1 MIGKGHAISGT
12 RVSISYGWNQE
23 KEAEVVLREHVA
35 GDTPS
40 EIAEEFRI
48 IQSQNER
55 CINNTLSFIVS
66 PTIEDGKDLSKKELE
81 DLAKRF
87 LKEMNLQNNQSI
99 AFVHR
104 DKAHTHVHIYTNR
117 IGFDGKTYNDSFIG
131 KRSQIAADNVA
142 KELGFTRVREVQK
155 ERLNELK
162 YLREEIK
169 NINDRVLQTR
179 PKSID
184 EYISKMK
191 ALKVEVIPTINKAN
205 QLQGFRV
212 EYKGVNLKASEVDRS
227 TSGNRL
233 IPTISQNQG
242 LRRLMEAPKDLQVLN
257 KTVQLSG
264 NLSTKIAKEILKGTI
279 KIIRDTG
286 IGMGY

>member
-23 KEAEVVLREHVA
+23 KEAEVVLSEHVA
-35 GDTPS
+35 GETPA

-66 PTIEDGKDLSKKELE
+66 PTIDDGKDLSQKDLE

-99 AFVHR
+99 GFVHR

-117 IGFDGKTYNDSFIG
+117 IGFDGKVYNDSFIG

-142 KELGFTRVREVQK
+142 KELGFKRVREVQQ

-162 YLREEIK
+162 HLRQEIK
-169 NINDRVLQTR
+169 NIHDRVVQTR
-179 PKSID
+179 PKSLD

-191 ALKVEVIPTINKAN
+191 ALKVEVMPTINKAN

-212 EYKGVNLKASEVDRS
+212 EYKGVNLKASEVHRS
-227 TSGNRL
+227 MSGNRL
-233 IPTISQNQG
+233 IPQIVQNQSFK
-242 LRRLMEAPKDLQVLN
+242 RLTQAPKELRLLN
-257 KTVQLSG
+257 KTVELSS
-264 NLSTKIAKEILKGTI
+264 NLSTKIAKELVKGTI

>member
-1 MIGKGHAISGT
+1 MIGKGHSVSGT
-12 RVSISYGWNQE
+12 RVSVSYGWNQE

-35 GDTPS
+35 GDTPV

-66 PTIEDGKDLSKKELE
+66 PTIEDGQDLSKTDLE
-81 DLAKRF
+81 EIARKF

-99 AFVHR
+99 GFVHR

-117 IGFDGKTYNDSFIG
+117 IGFDGKAYNDSFIG

-142 KELGFTRVREVQK
+142 KELGLTRVREVQNEK
-155 ERLNELK
+155 LHELK
-162 YLREEIK
+162 HLRQQIK
-169 NINDRVLQTR
+169 NIHDRVLQSR
-179 PKSID
+179 PKSLD
-184 EYISKMK
+184 DYVSKMK
-191 ALKVEVIPTINKAN
+191 AQKVEVIPTINKAN
-205 QLQGFRV
+205 QLQGFRM

-227 TSGNRL
+227 MSGNRL
-233 IPTISQNQG
+233 IPQIYQN
-242 LRRLMEAPKDLQVLN
+242 RNSTRLKEVPKTFQVLD
-257 KTVQLSG
+257 KTVQLSS
-264 NLSTKIAKEILKGTI
+264 NLSTKIAKEILKGIVKTV
-279 KIIRDTG
+279 RDTG

>member
-1 MIGKGHAISGT
+1 MIGKGHAVSGT

-35 GDTPS
+35 GDTPA

-48 IQSQNER
+48 IQTQNLR
-55 CINNTLSFIVS
+55 CTNNTLSFIIS

-81 DLAKRF
+81 DLAKKF

-99 AFVHR
+99 GFVHR

-117 IGFDGKTYNDSFIG
+117 ISFDGKAYNDSFIG

-142 KELGFTRVREVQK
+142 KELGLTRVREVQNEK
-155 ERLNELK
+155 LHELK
-162 YLREEIK
+162 YLRQQIK
-169 NINDRVLQTR
+169 NIHDRVLQTR
-179 PKSID
+179 PKSLD

-191 ALKVEVIPTINKAN
+191 AQKIEVIPTINKAN

-227 TSGNRL
+227 MSGNRL
-233 IPTISQNQG
+233 IPAISQNRS
-242 LRRLMEAPKDLQVLN
+242 LTRLKELPKTFQVLD
-257 KTVQLSG
+257 KTVQLSS
-264 NLSTKIAKEILKGTI
+264 NLSTKIAKEILKGIVKTV
-279 KIIRDTG
+279 RDTG
-286 IGMGY
+286 IGY

>member
-1 MIGKGHAISGT
+1 MIGKGHSVSGT

-35 GDTPS
+35 GDTPA

-48 IQSQNER
+48 IQSQNLR
-55 CINNTLSFIVS
+55 CTNNTLSFIVS

-81 DLAKRF
+81 DLAKKF

-99 AFVHR
+99 GFVHR

-117 IGFDGKTYNDSFIG
+117 IGFDGKAYNDSFIG

-142 KELGFTRVREVQK
+142 KELGLTRVREVQK

-162 YLREEIK
+162 HLRQEIK

-184 EYISKMK
+184 EYINRMK
-191 ALKVEVIPTINKAN
+191 ALKVEVIPSINKAN

-212 EYKGVNLKASEVDRS
+212 EYKGFNLKASEVDRS
-227 TSGNRL
+227 MSGNRL
-233 IPTISQNQG
+233 IPAISQNQG
-242 LRRLMEAPKDLQVLN
+242 LKRIMEAPKNLQVLN

-264 NLSTKIAKEILKGTI
+264 NLSTKIAKELIKGAV
-279 KIIRDTG
+279 KIVRDTG
-286 IGMGY
+286 IGK

>member
-35 GDTPS
+35 GETPA

-66 PTIEDGKDLSKKELE
+66 PTIEDGKDLNKNELE
-81 DLAKRF
+81 DLAKKF

-99 AFVHR
+99 GFVHR

-117 IGFDGKTYNDSFIG
+117 IGFDGKVYNDSFIG

-142 KELGFTRVREVQK
+142 KELGFTRVREVQQEK
-155 ERLNELK
+155 LNELK
-162 YLREEIK
+162 HLRQAIK
-169 NINDRVLQTR
+169 NIHDRVLQSR
-179 PKSID
+179 PKSLD
-184 EYISKMK
+184 EYINKMK
-191 ALKVEVIPTINKAN
+191 AQKVEVIPTINKAN

-212 EYKGVNLKASEVDRS
+212 EYKGVNLKASEVHRS
-227 TSGNRL
+227 MSGNRL
-233 IPTISQNQG
+233 IPQIAQN
-242 LRRLMEAPKDLQVLN
+242 RSFRMIKEVPKTFQVLD

-264 NLSTKIAKEILKGTI
+264 NLSTKIAKELVKGTI

>member
-23 KEAEVVLREHVA
+23 KDAEVVLRENVA
-35 GDTPS
+35 GDIPA

-48 IQSQNER
+48 IQSQNLR
-55 CINNTLSFIVS
+55 CTNNTLSFIVS

-81 DLAKRF
+81 EIARKF
-87 LKEMNLQNNQSI
+87 LKEMNLQSNQSI
-99 AFVHR
+99 GFVHR

-117 IGFDGKTYNDSFIG
+117 IGFDGKAYNDSFIG

-142 KELGFTRVREVQK
+142 KELGLTRVREVQK
-155 ERLNELK
+155 EKLNELK
-162 YLREEIK
+162 HLRQEIK

-184 EYISKMK
+184 EYINRMK
-191 ALKVEVIPTINKAN
+191 AVKVEVIPTINKAN

-227 TSGNRL
+227 MSGNRL
-233 IPTISQNQG
+233 IPQITQNKSFT
-242 LRRLMEAPKDLQVLN
+242 RLKEVPKTFQVLD
-257 KTVQLSG
+257 KTVQLSS

>member
-1 MIGKGHAISGT
+1 MIGKGHSVSGT

-35 GDTPS
+35 GDTPA

-48 IQSQNER
+48 IQTQNLR
-55 CINNTLSFIVS
+55 CTNNTLSFIIS

-81 DLAKRF
+81 DLAKKF

-99 AFVHR
+99 GFVHR

-117 IGFDGKTYNDSFIG
+117 ISFDGKAYNDSFIG

-142 KELGFTRVREVQK
+142 KELGLTRVREVQNEK
-155 ERLNELK
+155 LHELK
-162 YLREEIK
+162 YLRQQIK
-169 NINDRVLQTR
+169 NIHDRVLQTR
-179 PKSID
+179 PKSLD

-191 ALKVEVIPTINKAN
+191 AQKIEVIPTINKAN

-227 TSGNRL
+227 MSGNRL
-233 IPTISQNQG
+233 IPAISQNRS
-242 LRRLMEAPKDLQVLN
+242 LTRLKELPKTFQVLD
-257 KTVQLSG
+257 KTVQLSS
-264 NLSTKIAKEILKGTI
+264 NLSTKIAKEILKGIVKTV
-279 KIIRDTG
+279 RDTG

>member
-35 GDTPS
+35 GETPT

-66 PTIEDGKDLSKKELE
+66 PTIEDGQDLSKTDLE
-81 DLAKRF
+81 EIARKF

-99 AFVHR
+99 GFVHR

-117 IGFDGKTYNDSFIG
+117 IGFDGKVYNDSFIG
-131 KRSQIAADNVA
+131 KRSQVAADNVA
-142 KELGFTRVREVQK
+142 RELGFTRVREVQQ

-162 YLREEIK
+162 HLRQEIK
-169 NINDRVLQTR
+169 NIHDRVLQSR
-179 PKSID
+179 PKSLD
-184 EYISKMK
+184 EYINKMK
-191 ALKVEVIPTINKAN
+191 AQKVEVIPTINKAN
-205 QLQGFRV
+205 QLQGFRM
-212 EYKGVNLKASEVDRS
+212 EYKGVNLKASEVHRS
-227 TSGNRL
+227 MSGNRL
-233 IPTISQNQG
+233 IPQISQN
-242 LRRLMEAPKDLQVLN
+242 RSFKRLTQAPKELKVLN
-257 KTVQLSG
+257 KTLQLSS
-264 NLSTKIAKEILKGTI
+264 NLSTKIAKELVKGTI

>member
-1 MIGKGHAISGT
+1 MIGKGHAISGA

-35 GDTPS
+35 GDTPA

-48 IQSQNER
+48 IQSQNLR
-55 CINNTLSFIVS
+55 CTNNTLSFIVS

-99 AFVHR
+99 GFVHR

-117 IGFDGKTYNDSFIG
+117 IGFDGKAYNDSFIG

-142 KELGFTRVREVQK
+142 KELGLTRVRQVQQ

-162 YLREEIK
+162 GLRQEIK
-169 NINDRVLQTR
+169 NIHDRVLHSR
-179 PKSID
+179 PKSLD
-184 EYISKMK
+184 EYINRMK
-191 ALKVEVIPTINKAN
+191 AQKVEVIPTINKAN

-227 TSGNRL
+227 MSGNRL
-233 IPTISQNQG
+233 IPQIVQNKSFT
-242 LRRLMEAPKDLQVLN
+242 RLKEVPKTFQVLG
-257 KTVQLSG
+257 KTVQLSS

-279 KIIRDTG
+279 KIIKDTG
-286 IGMGY
+286 IGIGY

>member
-1 MIGKGHAISGT
+1 MIGKGHSVSGT

-23 KEAEVVLREHVA
+23 KDAEVVLREHVA
-35 GDTPS
+35 GDTPA

-66 PTIEDGKDLSKKELE
+66 PTIEDGQDLSKKDLE
-81 DLAKRF
+81 EIARKF

-99 AFVHR
+99 GFVHR

-142 KELGFTRVREVQK
+142 KELGLTRVREVQK
-155 ERLNELK
+155 EKLHELK
-162 YLREEIK
+162 HLRQEIK
-169 NINDRVLQTR
+169 NIHDRVLQTR
-179 PKSID
+179 PKSLD
-184 EYISKMK
+184 DYISKMK

-227 TSGNRL
+227 MSGNRL
-233 IPTISQNQG
+233 IPQIAQN
-242 LRRLMEAPKDLQVLN
+242 RSFTRIKEVPKTFQVLD
-257 KTVQLSG
+257 KTVQLSS
-264 NLSTKIAKEILKGTI
+264 NLSTKIAKEILKGILKTV
-279 KIIRDTG
+279 RDTG

>member
-35 GDTPS
+35 GDTPA

-48 IQSQNER
+48 IQLQNER

-66 PTIEDGKDLSKKELE
+66 PMIEDGQDLSKKELE

-87 LKEMNLQNNQSI
+87 LKEMKLQDHQSI
-99 AFVHR
+99 GFVHR

-117 IGFDGKTYNDSFIG
+117 IGFDGKAYNDSFIG

-142 KELGFTRVREVQK
+142 KELGLTRVREVQK
-155 ERLNELK
+155 EKLHELK
-162 YLREEIK
+162 HLRQEIK
-169 NINDRVLQTR
+169 NIHDRVLQTR
-179 PKSID
+179 PKSLD

-191 ALKVEVIPTINKAN
+191 AQKVDVIPTINKAN

-227 TSGNRL
+227 MSGNRL
-233 IPTISQNQG
+233 IPQISQN
-242 LRRLMEAPKDLQVLN
+242 RNYTRLKEVPKTFQVMD
-257 KTVQLSG
+257 KTVQLSS
-264 NLSTKIAKEILKGTI
+264 NLSTKIAKELIKGIVKTV
-279 KIIRDTG
+279 RDTG

>member
-35 GDTPS
+35 GDTPA

-48 IQSQNER
+48 IQLQNER

-66 PTIEDGKDLSKKELE
+66 PMIEDGQDLSKKELE

-87 LKEMNLQNNQSI
+87 LKEMKLQDHQSI
-99 AFVHR
+99 GFVHR

-117 IGFDGKTYNDSFIG
+117 IGFDGKAYNDSFIG

-142 KELGFTRVREVQK
+142 KELGLTRVREVQK
-155 ERLNELK
+155 EKLHELK
-162 YLREEIK
+162 HLRQEIK
-169 NINDRVLQTR
+169 NIHDRVLQSR
-179 PKSID
+179 PKSLD

-191 ALKVEVIPTINKAN
+191 AQKVEVIPTSNKAN

-227 TSGNRL
+227 MSGNRL
-233 IPTISQNQG
+233 IPQISQN
-242 LRRLMEAPKDLQVLN
+242 RSFTRLKEVPKTFQVLD
-257 KTVQLSG
+257 KTVQLSS
-264 NLSTKIAKEILKGTI
+264 NLSTKIAKELIKGTI
-279 KIIRDTG
+279 KTVRDTG